1 MDRLKKIAYLRIAKK
16 SVKKSLVDYDT
27 TRLAQNEKENTR
39 ENSETRASI
48 S

>member
-16 SVKKSLVDYDT
+16 RKKSLVDYDT